1 MSNPQMDY
9 PYECNAFIV
18 KSYLVFVLMKI
29 SFEIEKMC
37 LNEIL
42 ARCTKDLGLTCGL
55 RLQSL

>member
-1 MSNPQMDY
+1 MSNPRMDY

-18 KSYLVFVLMKI
+18 KSYLVFVLMK
-29 SFEIEKMC
+29 SLLKSKKC
-37 LNEIL
+37 VLNEIL